1 MRSLF
6 CFALSDSVAYF
17 FLVVFLAAFFV
28 AFFAA
33 FLVAIVTI
41 LPFRCDIEN
50 CSLTPQLHEG
60 IVLRKIN
67 VKKKMH
73 FCRFFCEDVRAVLSK
88 EEFFHV
94 IERTRRRKIMRKS
107 FRGLPKLTRERQE
120 SAARKTSQPTST
132 AARVDRGADVALD
145 AGTRR
150 LPL

>member
-1 MRSLF
+1 VRSLF

-67 VKKKMH
+67 VKKKIA
-73 FCRFFCEDVRAVLSK
+73 FLSFFFARTYVSICRKRNFFVR
-88 EEFFHV
+88 
-94 IERTRRRKIMRKS
+94 
-107 FRGLPKLTRERQE
+107 
-120 SAARKTSQPTST
+120 
-132 AARVDRGADVALD
+132 
-145 AGTRR
+145 
-150 LPL
+150 